1 VSSECGRYGRRSF
14 NATVVAFGWS
24 LALVVATFL
33 VPVYS
38 GVGESASS
46 TFSGVRRVAIS
57 PSLVGVNGLWVLIP
71 VAVPVVLT
79 VLVWIALHR
88 KCSRGS
94 KQAGVIAWSMVVL
107 LCAFCV
113 VGAFSI
119 GVAIA
124 PVATLLGYAAFRTPI
139 GAA

>member
-1 VSSECGRYGRRSF
+1 VRSDYERYGRRAF

-24 LALVVATFL
+24 LALVVTAFL

-38 GVGESASS
+38 GVGQSASS
-46 TFSGVRRVAIS
+46 TFSGVRRIAIS
-57 PSLVGVNGLWVLIP
+57 SSLVGVNGLSVLIP
-71 VAVPVVLT
+71 VAAPAVLT

-94 KQAGVIAWSMVVL
+94 KQAGAVAWAMVVL

-119 GVAIA
+119 GVAIV
-124 PVATLLGYAAFRTPI
+124 PVAALLGYAVSRTPI